1 MKSRDARVTSQL
13 DTDGDKEKAMEAE
26 IAHMLRVSKFDP
38 QSDPFGVNELVTLR
52 DLLDA
57 RVHMGH
63 KAGMWNPRIRPYLY
77 GTRNGVHIF
86 NLNTTLTNLCR
97 ALNVV
102 AHVAYQ
108 NGIILF
114 VNERTQFEALTMQA
128 AIRCK
133 QCFVTSWVPGIITNS
148 FKLLKTM
155 RTPDLMV
162 FLSVPRSKTAVKE
175 SATYGIP
182 SVGVVD
188 SDCNPNFILYPVP
201 GNDDSLQAIKLY
213 SDLFCEVAMRG
224 KLLRE
229 RHEVEARSKLE
240 TQRKEEQELLN
251 QQKVALQ
258 AEMNSIYHE
267 KRQH

>member
-1 MKSRDARVTSQL
+1 MKSRDSRVTSQL
-13 DTDGDKEKAMEAE
+13 DTAEKVMEAD
-26 IAHMLRVSKFDP
+26 IARMLRVSKFDP
-38 QSDPFGVNELVTLR
+38 QSDPFGVNELVTLH

-77 GTRNGVHIF
+77 GMRNGVHIF
-86 NLNTTLTNLCR
+86 NLNTTLTNLRR

-114 VNERTQFEALTMQA
+114 VNERPQFEALTMQT

-133 QCFVTSWVPGIITNS
+133 QCFVTSWVPGIVTNS
-148 FKLLKTM
+148 YKLLKTM

-175 SATYGIP
+175 SVTYGIP

-188 SDCNPNFILYPVP
+188 SDCNPNFVLYPVP
-201 GNDDSLQAIKLY
+201 GNDDSLQAVKLY

-224 KLLRE
+224 KFLRE
-229 RHEVEARSKLE
+229 KHEAEARTEWE
-240 TQRKEEQELLN
+240 TRNKNKN
-251 QQKVALQ
+251 QQTAALQ
-258 AEMNSIYHE
+258 DEIRSIYHE
-267 KRQH
+267 KSNLKN